1 MRAIGSSRRS
11 IPCMQGNM
19 YQVALVQ
26 ITTSLCS
33 SETSMAFSQMST
45 KLMNK
50 GTHQQA
56 DVVGIV
62 IAQVLLNAE
71 IKKWG
76 REAEDS
82 IGKEIKQ
89 LHW

>member
-1 MRAIGSSRRS
+1 
-11 IPCMQGNM
+11 
-19 YQVALVQ
+19 
-26 ITTSLCS
+26 
-33 SETSMAFSQMST
+33 MAFSQMST